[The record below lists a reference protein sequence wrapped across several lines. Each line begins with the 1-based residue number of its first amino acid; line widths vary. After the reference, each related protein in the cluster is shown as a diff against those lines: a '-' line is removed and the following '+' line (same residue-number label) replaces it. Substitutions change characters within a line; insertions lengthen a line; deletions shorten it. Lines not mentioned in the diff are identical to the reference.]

1 MITRSVQPS
10 RLSAAACATVIA
22 AVSAWAFVSSTA
34 SIERDPFR
42 FASIMAANAKVQVVV
57 QVIAPHR
64 GYLSVGTRDYGQP
77 ELFVPPPACLTG
89 CA

>member
-1 MITRSVQPS
+1 MTTRNVQLS
-10 RLSAAACATVIA
+10 RFSAALCATVIA

-42 FASIMAANAKVQVVV
+42 FASIMEANAKVRVV
-57 QVIAPHR
+57 QVMAARR
-64 GYLSVGTRDYGQP
+64 GYLSERSRGYGEP
-77 ELFVPPPACLTG
+77 ELFVPPPACLKG

>member
-1 MITRSVQPS
+1 MIARSVQLS
-10 RLSAAACATVIA
+10 RFSAAACAAVIA

-42 FASIMAANAKVQVVV
+42 FASIMAANAKVRVV
-57 QVIAPHR
+57 QVTAPHR
-64 GYLSVGTRDYGQP
+64 GYLSDRSRDYGQP
-77 ELFVPPPACLTG
+77 ELFVPPPACLKG

>member
-1 MITRSVQPS
+1 MTTRSV
-10 RLSAAACATVIA
+10 RLSRFSAALCATVIA

-34 SIERDPFR
+34 SMERDPFR
-42 FASIMAANAKVQVVV
+42 FASIMEANARVRVV

-64 GYLSVGTRDYGQP
+64 GYLSERSRDYGQP
-77 ELFVPPPACLTG
+77 EIFVPPPACLKG

>member
-42 FASIMAANAKVQVVV
+42 FASIMAANAKVQVV

-64 GYLSVGTRDYGQP
+64 GYLSERTRDYGQP